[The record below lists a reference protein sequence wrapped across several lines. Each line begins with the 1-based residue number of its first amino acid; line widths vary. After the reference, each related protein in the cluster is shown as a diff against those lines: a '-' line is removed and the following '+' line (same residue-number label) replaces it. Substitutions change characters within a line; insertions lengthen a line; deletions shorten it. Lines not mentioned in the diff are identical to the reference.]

1 MEEEITQINENIQI
15 NSEKKPDDDTTFNKL
30 KELQKL
36 LKKESAMKELFVRMK
51 DETKKN
57 IEKQFLEV
65 LQKKMEVLNILQ
77 KIREQTEIK
86 KTNEKNDKNK
96 TKDKNKE
103 KDKAK
108 EQNKSLLKEY
118 CLVENN
124 YNYLSDLNKFI
135 TNILKYL
142 WEEPKIL
149 AELLSKANKDDVKFY
164 LAPLICNNF
173 YQNILSSNNIEDPLI
188 YVIYLLL
195 KKEVDKIESIEKI
208 DSFLERSNCSY
219 LLGQLIEHYDVKEFF
234 KITLQDSL
242 EDLGKT
248 DFYFEFDKL
257 KKWIK
262 RTKATVDKS
271 IFEQDYLKQKNVDTT
286 GKRKNVDSN
295 APGKNKETMDFST
308 APTLSK
314 VDLPGIDDEEKEK
327 IKNSINYK
335 IFTTR
340 YFTSVELKTLE
351 ENIKNNNGNE
361 NLKNYYEYLLL
372 NAKGDEKAYSQTSL
386 KDLDKQLN
394 DPKGPDAMTVKF
406 FYMEN
411 CLKVMKFITKLF
423 ENLLAN
429 YRIIPYSLKC
439 ICKIIYLLISNKFPN
454 STIIER
460 YLFITK
466 FFFKT
471 IIFPILSK
479 PDLNALINDY
489 LISNKTLSNM
499 KIINFVLLKLTSFQL
514 FREKEEIQEEGE
526 NANFFKGNFT
536 TFNHFFLEVIPEV
549 LQTYKSLIDINLPK
563 FIKGLIDKSIDE
575 NEYCFDFFNEN
586 PNDISF
592 YQNILLNAKEFNA
605 LFTNLLMHYEE
616 LCAPN
621 KDIEN
626 TPTKYSE
633 IKKRTEGNKKKIL
646 LAVEKL
652 KTPESCDLLAKIV
665 NQIEYSVIKKEIKK
679 EGFFGKKKI
688 LEEKKEKVQYFHIS
702 QLLFNEKSKQMFS
715 LEQKN
720 FYYHIKEIKEKDR
733 KTEEMIMKN
742 NIIKCKNFI
751 STILYNYRILN
762 KDDFISGST
771 SNTMDILN
779 ELTHFMK
786 SSNFLIDGTI
796 PSEWYLVSLIQYLKK
811 LPEEYK
817 KNDYEKLYDELN
829 EELHESIKACNFEY
843 MSMFLDEMKLGNR
856 NKVYFEKMKQI
867 YMDIELNMK
876 TNAIIENDEFNI
888 NILFRPKA
896 QVPEFS
902 IFKESTKDK
911 QIAFLDTVN
920 LAQSFS
926 GIECKT
932 IEDFAKQ
939 FPDLNKYVDDVVD
952 ERIKIFQYQTNLD
965 FPNQMMKFFQ
975 IISTHLKN
983 KIKNENELNIINDKI
998 YDYVMS
1004 KIYEKIYPKGNII
1017 QDVNILQKT
1026 CQVHWVEPEHIIKG
1040 ENVYDF
1046 EFVLPDINNYFT
1058 RIRLE
1063 RSPRKKILC
1072 LNNIFSAINKLLKF
1086 SKGDGAYGVDDQIPL
1101 LLYCFIKSRPWRIYT
1116 DSHFMRL
1123 YIGNKKNKAED
1134 NYLSQLLTICDLI
1147 KQAKYSSFNNIS
1159 EIDFHKNSQISY
1171 NENTDYMS
1179 VFFDVEVDNQ

>member
-1 MEEEITQINENIQI
+1 MEEETKSIKENIEI

-36 LKKESAMKELFVRMK
+36 LKKESAVKELFVRMK

-65 LQKKMEVLNILQ
+65 LTKKMEVFDILQ
-77 KIREQTEIK
+77 KIKEQTEIK
-86 KTNEKNDKNK
+86 KNNDKNDKNK

-108 EQNKSLLKEY
+108 EPIKPLLKEY

-124 YNYLSDLNKFI
+124 YDYLSDLNKFI

-142 WEEPKIL
+142 WEEPKLL
-149 AELLSKANKDDVKFY
+149 AELLSKSTKDDVKNY

-173 YQNILSSNNIEDPLI
+173 YQNILSPNNIEDPLI
-188 YVIYLLL
+188 YIIYILL
-195 KKEVDKIESIEKI
+195 KKEVDKIDSIEKS
-208 DSFLERSNCSY
+208 DSFLEHSQCSY
-219 LLGQLIEHYDVKEFF
+219 LLGQLIEHNDVKEFF
-234 KITLQDSL
+234 KLTLQDSL
-242 EDLGKT
+242 DELGKT
-248 DFYFEFDKL
+248 TFSFDFERL
-257 KKWIK
+257 KTWIK
-262 RTKATVDKS
+262 KTKATVDKS

-286 GKRKNVDSN
+286 GKRKSVDISKVN
-295 APGKNKETMDFST
+295 NNKETMDFST

-351 ENIKNNNGNE
+351 ENIKNNNDNE
-361 NLKNYYEYLLL
+361 SLKNYYEYVLL
-372 NAKGDEKAYSQTSL
+372 NAKGDEKAYTQISL
-386 KDLDKQLN
+386 KNLDKQLK
-394 DPKGPDAMTVKF
+394 DPNGPDAMTVKF

-411 CLKVMKFITKLF
+411 CLKIMKFITKLF

-439 ICKIIYLLISNKFPN
+439 VCKIIYLLISNKFPN

-471 IIFPILSK
+471 IIFPILLK
-479 PDLNALINDY
+479 PDINALINDY
-489 LISNKTLSNM
+489 LISNKTLFNM
-499 KIINFVLLKLTSFQL
+499 KLINFVLLKLTTFQL
-514 FREKEEIQEEGE
+514 FKENEVNQEDGE
-526 NANFFKGNFT
+526 NANIYKGNFT
-536 TFNHFFLEVIPEV
+536 TFNHFFLEIIPDV
-549 LQTYKSLIDINLPK
+549 LETYKSLIDINLPK

-575 NEYCFDFFNEN
+575 KEYCYDFFNEN
-586 PNDISF
+586 PNAISF
-592 YQNILLNAKEFNA
+592 YQNILLNIKEFNA
-605 LFTNLLMHYEE
+605 LFMNLMMHYQEI
-616 LCAPN
+616 CAPE
-621 KDIEN
+621 KEVEG
-626 TPTKYSE
+626 TQSKYGE
-633 IKKRTEGNKKKIL
+633 LKKRSESNKKKIL
-646 LAVEKL
+646 LAVDKL
-652 KTPESCDLLAKIV
+652 KTPESCELLSKIV
-665 NQIEYSVIKKEIKK
+665 NKVDYSVIKKEIKK
-679 EGFFGKKKI
+679 EGLFGKKKV

-702 QLLFNEKSKQMFS
+702 QLLFNEKSKKMFS

-720 FYYHIKEIKEKDR
+720 YYYHIKEIKEKDR

-742 NIIKCKNFI
+742 NIIKCKNFL
-751 STILYNYRILN
+751 SSILYNYRILN
-762 KDDFISGST
+762 KNDFISGST

-779 ELTHFMK
+779 ELMHFMK
-786 SSNFLIDGTI
+786 SSNFLIDGSI

-817 KNDYEKLYDELN
+817 KNDYEKLYSELN
-829 EELHESIKACNFEY
+829 EELNESIKTCNFEY
-843 MSMFLDEMKLGNR
+843 MSMFLDEMKFGNK
-856 NKVYFEKMKQI
+856 NKVCFEKMKEI

-876 TNAIIENDEFNI
+876 ANAIIENDEFNI
-888 NILFRPKA
+888 TIFFRPKA

-902 IFKESTKDK
+902 IFKESIKDK
-911 QIAFLDTVN
+911 QIAFLDNVT
-920 LAQSFS
+920 LAQTFK

-952 ERIKIFQYQTNLD
+952 ERVKIFQYQTNLD

-1004 KIYEKIYPKGNII
+1004 RIYEKINPKGNII

-1026 CQVHWVEPEHIIKG
+1026 CQLHWLEPEHVIKG

-1046 EFVLPDINNYFT
+1046 EFVLPDINNYFD

-1063 RSPRKKILC
+1063 KSPRKKILY
-1072 LNNIFSAINKLLKF
+1072 LNNIFSVINKLLKF

-1116 DSHFMRL
+1116 DSHFMKL

-1134 NYLSQLLTICDLI
+1134 NHLSQLLTICDLI
-1147 KQAKYSSFNNIS
+1147 KQARYSSFNNI
-1159 EIDFHKNSQISY
+1159 EEKEFHKNSEASY
-1171 NENTDYMS
+1171 NENTEYMS
-1179 VFFDVEVDNQ
+1179 VFFDVQVDNQ